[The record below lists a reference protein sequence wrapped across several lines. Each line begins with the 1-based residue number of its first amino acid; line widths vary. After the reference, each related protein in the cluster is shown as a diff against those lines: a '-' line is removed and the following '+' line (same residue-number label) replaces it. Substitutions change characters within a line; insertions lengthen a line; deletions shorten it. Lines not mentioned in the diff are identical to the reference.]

1 MNNDSDINEKTT
13 WYSTCFP
20 AEKSLTKII
29 KHSHGPKRKLKKCIR
44 TKKLLSH
51 WHHLHTS
58 LSKRRQVNKQ
68 TTVVISAQSSPQISA
83 SVPHSRHPPLRWE
96 HCSTHPLP
104 GTVTYTWK
112 TNGRIRKMEDEK
124 QGYTGKSL
132 WICPASLLLF
142 DYSTFPF
149 ILTYW
154 AWFSS
159 L

>member
-1 MNNDSDINEKTT
+1 MNNNDSDINEKTT

-51 WHHLHTS
+51 WQHLHTS

-68 TTVVISAQSSPQISA
+68 TTVVVSAQSSPQISA

-96 HCSTHPLP
+96 HCSTRPPP

-112 TNGRIRKMEDEK
+112 TNGRIGKMEDEK
-124 QGYTGKSL
+124 QGDTGKRCCKTVCFLLPFFSST
-132 WICPASLLLF
+132 ILLF
-142 DYSTFPF
+142 H
-149 ILTYW
+149 
-154 AWFSS
+154 SS
-159 L
+159 